1 MTAGPGSRTAALVVL
16 AIGAC
21 AALTCSA
28 PASTAT
34 GGCGTDLSD
43 VKGEFTAQEGA
54 FNVLQFDGAGGITFR
69 SDRHGNGSGIYAII
83 PTGGFTA
90 AMRMSDNGSADA
102 RAATAAVKSMT
113 FACAAPGSQVTA
125 FTSLDQNARSFDY
138 VRS

>member
-1 MTAGPGSRTAALVVL
+1 MTAGPGSRTAVVAALTIV
-16 AIGAC
+16 AC

-28 PASTAT
+28 PFSGAS
-34 GGCGTDLSD
+34 GGCGTDLND

-69 SDRHGNGSGIYAII
+69 SDRHGNGTGIYAII

-90 AMRMSDNGSADA
+90 AMKMSDNGSEDA
-102 RAATAAVKSMT
+102 RAATAAVKSMK
-113 FACAAPGSQVTA
+113 FACAAPGTQVTT

-138 VRS
+138 ARS